1 MARKNKTSK
10 PTASR
15 QPATAPSP
23 APSAPVVVSPIRV
36 LALGAVG
43 LFIIT
48 MFLWSFISR
57 MSGDTRFEDRRPRM
71 GQQGGMPPMPEGMGE
86 SMPPA
91 MAEAMEK
98 ARQSGQQVP
107 QGMPGQAMAGMD
119 NEGMNR
125 VGAMMR
131 QMQGDP
137 NNATVLAMLAD
148 EFMQMQDWEA
158 AVSFLNRAL
167 VAEPANARVMGL
179 LGISHFNMKEYEV
192 AAQYFESLLAVEA
205 DNAGAHYNL
214 GMIYTRF
221 LNKPEEGRRLLEAML
236 QLPTATEGL
245 RREAKNLLDAQ
256 PASGPASE
264 QAPGAGT
271 DNASSS

>member
-1 MARKNKTSK
+1 M
-10 PTASR
+10 
-15 QPATAPSP
+15 
-23 APSAPVVVSPIRV
+23 RV
-36 LALGAVG
+36 LALGGMG
-43 LFIIT
+43 LFIIAV
-48 MFLWSFISR
+48 FLWSFISR
-57 MSGDTRFEDRRPRM
+57 MSSDTRFEDRRPKM
-71 GQQGGMPPMPEGMGE
+71 GQMGGQAGGMPMPEGISE

-91 MAEAMEK
+91 MAEAMQKQRASQE
-98 ARQSGQQVP
+98 GQQTP

-119 NEGMNR
+119 ADGMNR

-148 EFMQMQDWEA
+148 EFMHMQDWEA

-179 LGISHFNMKEYEV
+179 LGISHFNMKEYD
-192 AAQYFESLLAVEA
+192 AAVQYFESLLAVEP

-221 LNKPEEGRRLLEAML
+221 LNRPEEGRRRLEAML
-236 QLPTATEGL
+236 LLPTVTDPL
-245 RREAKNLLDAQ
+245 RREATALLEAAPPAAASPADN
-256 PASGPASE
+256 ASGT
-264 QAPGAGT
+264 G
-271 DNASSS
+271 NASSS